1 MRRVAIT
8 GVSGYVG
15 SLLANRLAEHPEV
28 VAIIGLDLRAPAE
41 SPAKLRF
48 HQRDVTQ
55 PFDDVFQSES
65 VDAAVHLAFIV
76 KPTHH
81 VERARAVNLD
91 GSRNLVAACLASGT
105 NHLVYFGSATAYG
118 AHPDNPV
125 PLTEEAPLRP
135 NKGFQYARDKAE
147 TDLMLQEAASLNPD
161 LEVAILRGCVVLGPK
176 GEGAIGGKVF
186 QPVMLRI
193 AGHDPLV
200 QYLHEEDVVDAIVSQ
215 LERPETGIYNL
226 GGDGPLRYS
235 QVAHLAKRLMIAL
248 PRSIIGSLIDATWT
262 LRLQSESTSAGLDF
276 ISYPWVVSNEKL
288 KSAIGFTYR
297 FSTEDAVLAYLRRQ
311 TIPVDYGTRRS
322 SADRR

>member
-15 SLLANRLAEHPEV
+15 SLLVNRLAEHPEV
-28 VAIIGLDLRAPAE
+28 EAIIGIDRRAPAE
-41 SPAKLRF
+41 PPAKLRF

-55 PFDDVFQSES
+55 PFDDVFWSES

-76 KPTHH
+76 KPTRHA
-81 VERARAVNLD
+81 EQARAVNIQ
-91 GSRNLVAACLASGT
+91 GSRNLVDACLASRT
-105 NHLVYFGSATAYG
+105 RNLVYFGSATAYG
-118 AHPDNPV
+118 AHSDNPV

-147 TDLMLQEAASLNPD
+147 TDLMLQEAAASNPD
-161 LEVAILRGCVVLGPK
+161 LEVAVLRGCVVLGPK

-200 QYLHEEDVVDAIVSQ
+200 QYLHEEDLVDAIVSQ
-215 LERPETGIYNL
+215 LERPAPGVYNL

-235 QVAHLAKRLMIAL
+235 QVARLAKRPVIAV
-248 PRSIIGSLIDATWT
+248 PRPIIGGLIDATWA

-288 KSAIGFTYR
+288 KSATGFRYR
-297 FSTEDAVLAYLRRQ
+297 YSTEDAVLAYLRRRA
-311 TIPVDYGTRRS
+311 G
-322 SADRR
+322 